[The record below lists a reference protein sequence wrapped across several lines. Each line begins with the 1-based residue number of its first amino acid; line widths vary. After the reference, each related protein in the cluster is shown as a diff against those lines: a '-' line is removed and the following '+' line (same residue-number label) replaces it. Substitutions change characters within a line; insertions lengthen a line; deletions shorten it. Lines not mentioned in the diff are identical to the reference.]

1 MRRPPSSPG
10 RIDPRPFESPRLF
23 VSIVVRL
30 TVEYDGTE
38 YRGWQRQPAV
48 PTIQGTLESAIF
60 RISGEQAS
68 VVGAG
73 RTDAGVHA
81 AAQVAHFRTQASLES
96 GAWTRALNAV
106 LPADVK
112 VIAAETVAEAFHA
125 RFDAVGKHYR
135 YRILNRSAPS
145 PLERRTSWHVP
156 LRLNVAAMRR
166 GAAGLIGLH
175 DFLAFEAADPSH
187 NAARDT
193 RCHLTRCSIARH
205 GHVVVVE
212 IEANRFLK
220 YMVRNIVGTLV
231 EIGLARRPAADGSHI
246 LRSRDRRRAGVTAPA
261 HGLTLVAVR
270 YKNPRR
276 AGRNGL

>member
-1 MRRPPSSPG
+1 
-10 RIDPRPFESPRLF
+10 
-23 VSIVVRL
+23 L
-30 TVEYDGTE
+30 TIEYDGTE
-38 YRGWQRQPAV
+38 YHGWQRQPAA
-48 PTIQGTLESAIF
+48 PTIQGALESAIF

-68 VVGAG
+68 IVGAG

-81 AAQVAHFRTQASLES
+81 AAQVAHFRTQASLEAGS
-96 GAWTRALNAV
+96 WTRALNAV

-112 VIAAETVAEAFHA
+112 VIAAETVAGAFHA

-166 GAAGLIGLH
+166 GAATLIGSH

-187 NAARDT
+187 DAARDT
-193 RCHLTRCSIARH
+193 RCRLTRCSIASD
-205 GHVVVVE
+205 GDVVIID
-212 IEANRFLK
+212 IEADRFLK

-231 EIGLARRPAADGSHI
+231 EIGLARRPAADGAHI

-270 YKNPRR
+270 YRNPRR
-276 AGRNGL
+276 TGRSSGP